1 MTNEEMLTALIH
13 IKRNIRS
20 KPIKKFIESKIAC
33 LSMSKTRSCLKTIQG
48 KQLSLARSYQV
59 TYAMPLYGQKTP
71 VKIGDRQ

>member
-20 KPIKKFIESKIAC
+20 KPIKAFIQTKIEA
-33 LSMSKTRSCLKTIQG
+33 LKKTVQS

-59 TYAMPLYGQKTP
+59 TYAMPLYEQKNP
-71 VKIGDRQ
+71 VKIDVKV